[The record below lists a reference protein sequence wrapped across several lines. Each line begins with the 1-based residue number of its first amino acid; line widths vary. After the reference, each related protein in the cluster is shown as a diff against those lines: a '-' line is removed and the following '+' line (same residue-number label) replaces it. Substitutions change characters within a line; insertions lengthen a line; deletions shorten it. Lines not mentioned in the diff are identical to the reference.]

1 MNPSLMRKLIVATM
15 LALSSVCGH
24 ADDDEADI
32 VTGCL
37 TANAEFGIEMAHLCI
52 RENQAARAAVLR
64 YPDDVKEFVVRCSR
78 HKDMGWEFVRK
89 CIDDDI
95 AAAAVLEAY
104 AADHGPLV
112 DRCWGAMRRQGA
124 VSAKLCV
131 EKAIAAGQS
140 QGDN

>member
-1 MNPSLMRKLIVATM
+1 MKKLIFAAV
-15 LALSSVCGH
+15 LAVWSFTCH

-64 YPDDVKEFVVRCSR
+64 YPDDVKDFVVRCSR

-95 AAAAVLEAY
+95 AAAAAIEAY
-104 AADHGPLV
+104 ATDHGPLV
-112 DRCWGAMRRQGA
+112 ERCWGEFRKQGA
-124 VSAKLCV
+124 VSTKLCV
-131 EKAIAAGQS
+131 EKAIAAGKPQ
-140 QGDN
+140 DDK